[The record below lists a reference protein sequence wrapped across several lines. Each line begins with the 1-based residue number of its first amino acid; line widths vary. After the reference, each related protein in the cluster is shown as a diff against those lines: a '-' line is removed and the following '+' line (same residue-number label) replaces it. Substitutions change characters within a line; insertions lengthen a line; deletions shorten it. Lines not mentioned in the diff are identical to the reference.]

1 MADIFKKHFSS
12 SILLISMYP
21 SATVFPSLEECLGK
35 VILKCNGSYL
45 KYLQARNS
53 SNVESVA
60 VEAEDKEEDEEA

>member
-1 MADIFKKHFSS
+1 
-12 SILLISMYP
+12 MYP